1 MSVTERALLTLRNYP
16 RVSAYNIRDL
26 PYSKLP
32 KYHGLQRKKRG
43 LGHRGMSQFQCW
55 QPLGT
60 LKDRTPFYITVPKEP
75 YNKNHLYLPTFY
87 SKFSLLRSQRPLVRL
102 SLLDLQRL
110 IDLSRI
116 DPTSP
121 IDLSTICNTG
131 LFHLSVDKE
140 RHYGFHLT
148 EEGADGFVTPVNIE
162 VQYASELVIAAVERV
177 GGVVTTR
184 YYDLLSVFAKADP
197 YAFFEKGLPIPR
209 GKKPPL
215 DALEY
220 YTSSA
225 NRGYLASPEEI
236 AEARVWLAQK
246 YGYAPVD
253 IASSPHKD
261 LLSIQKEPW
270 RIFHGLEPGWLV
282 SLADKAVI
290 KPIDSSQHENFYKN

>member
-1 MSVTERALLTLRNYP
+1 MSGIERALLALRNYP
-16 RVSAYNIRDL
+16 RVSAYNIKDL

-75 YNKNHLYLPTFY
+75 YNENHL
-87 SKFSLLRSQRPLVRL
+87 SRRSLVRL
-102 SLLDLQRL
+102 SLLELQRL

-116 DPTSP
+116 DPTYP
-121 IDLSTICNTG
+121 IDMSTICNTG
-131 LFHLSVDKE
+131 LFRLSADDE
-140 RHYGFHLT
+140 RLYGFHLT
-148 EEGADGFVTPVNIE
+148 EDGADEFVTPLNIE
-162 VQYASELVIAAVERV
+162 VQYASELAIAAVERA
-177 GGVVTTR
+177 GGVITTR

-197 YAFFEKGLPIPR
+197 FSFFEKGLPIPR

-215 DALEY
+215 DALKY
-220 YTSSA
+220 YTSGA
-225 NRGYLASPEEI
+225 NRGYLASPKQI
-236 AEARVWLAQK
+236 ADARVWLAQK
-246 YGYAPVD
+246 YGYTLVD
-253 IASSPHKD
+253 IASSPYKD

-282 SLADKAVI
+282 SLTDKVII
-290 KPIDSSQHENFYKN
+290 KPVDSLQHENFYKS